1 MKVDDIRTLTG
12 EQKRRVLEEVERKH
26 FTCENCGSRDFQ
38 VGDALYLGFLFRSEQ
53 NDDYMVG
60 LTCENP
66 DCAAPRTGIRLS
78 ESEFLSE
85 T

>member
-1 MKVDDIRTLTG
+1 MKLDDIRVLDG
-12 EQKRRVLEEVERKH
+12 EQKRRVLEQVGRKR
-26 FTCENCGSRDFQ
+26 FTCANCGSRDFQ

-53 NDDYMVG
+53 DDDDMVG

-66 DCAAPRTGIRLS
+66 DCGAPRTGVRLS